1 MRAHWTSAAL
11 FSAVLAAACGGAQTT
26 ENAPEN
32 EPAETTAAVNP
43 SEAPPAE
50 PVSPSVDTAP
60 APASRPAPSA
70 RPSSPS
76 RPASS
81 SSAGKDAPSRVSPAE
96 PEPASPTPAP
106 APPARAAEYRTLRVP
121 ANTPLTLELLTP
133 LSSETTTVE
142 SPVRARLKQ
151 AISVDGYTILPVGTV
166 VTGTV
171 TEVAQSGRVKGR
183 SRVAFT
189 FNSAT
194 VAGAREKLSTNP
206 IVFEGEASTGQD
218 ATKIG
223 VGAGVGAV
231 IGGILGGGS
240 GAAKGAAI
248 GGAAGTGAVLAT
260 KGKEVTVAEGADIA
274 ATLSDPFEMRVR
286 VE

>member
-1 MRAHWTSAAL
+1 MRAHWTSAAF
-11 FSAVLAAACGGAQTT
+11 FSAVLAAACGGSQTP
-26 ENAPEN
+26 ENAQEN
-32 EPAETTAAVNP
+32 PPVETTAAVDS

-60 APASRPAPSA
+60 ANRPAPSA
-70 RPSSPS
+70 RPTSPS
-76 RPASS
+76 RPAPS
-81 SSAGKDAPSRVSPAE
+81 SSAGNAPSRVSPAE
-96 PEPASPTPAP
+96 PEPPAPAP

-166 VTGTV
+166 LTGNV

-189 FNSAT
+189 FTSAT

-260 KGKEVTVAEGADIA
+260 KGKEVTVAEGADVA

>member
-11 FSAVLAAACGGAQTT
+11 FSAALAAACGGSQPA
-26 ENAPEN
+26 ENAQEN
-32 EPAETTAAVNP
+32 APAETTAAVNP

-76 RPASS
+76 RPAPS
-81 SSAGKDAPSRVSPAE
+81 SSADREAPSRVSPAE
-96 PEPASPTPAP
+96 PEAASPAP
-106 APPARAAEYRTLRVP
+106 APPARAAEYRTLRVA

-166 VTGTV
+166 LTGTV

-206 IVFEGEASTGQD
+206 IIFEGEASTGQD